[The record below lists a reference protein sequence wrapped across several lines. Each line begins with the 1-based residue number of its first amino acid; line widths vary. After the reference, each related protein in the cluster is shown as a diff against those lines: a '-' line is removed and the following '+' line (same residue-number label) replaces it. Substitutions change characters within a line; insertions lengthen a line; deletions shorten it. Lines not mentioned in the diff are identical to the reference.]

1 MKVNQFELS
10 IADWLW
16 EVWNNN
22 PDTFSVPFKEGNW
35 VDVKELDIDN
45 GGCCVVVKATDDFAL
60 VYKNNGQVPYE
71 NELTAP
77 LDDSFFNEDGDW
89 DDEEIWNY
97 LNKFATLVEIY
108 KL

>member
-1 MKVNQFELS
+1 MFINQLELS

-16 EVWNNN
+16 EIWNDDPNA
-22 PDTFSVPFKEGNW
+22 FSVPFKEGAW
-35 VDVKELDIDN
+35 EEVEKLDDD
-45 GGCCVVVKATDDFAL
+45 GCCVVVKATNDFAL
-60 VYKNNGQVPYE
+60 VYRNNGQVPYE

>member
-1 MKVNQFELS
+1 MVVNRFELS

-16 EVWNNN
+16 EVWNDDPNA
-22 PDTFSVPFKEGNW
+22 FSVPFKEGAW
-35 VDVKELDIDN
+35 EEVEKLDDD
-45 GGCCVVVKATDDFAL
+45 GCCVVVKVTDDFAL
-60 VYKNNGQVPYE
+60 VYRNNGQVPYE

>member
-1 MKVNQFELS
+1 MFQNQLELS

-16 EVWNNN
+16 EVWNNDHCAF
-22 PDTFSVPFKEGNW
+22 PVPFKEGNW
-35 VDVKELDIDN
+35 EEVEKLDDN
-45 GGCCVVVKATDDFAL
+45 GCCVVVKATDDFAL
-60 VYKNNGQVPYE
+60 IFKNNGQVPYK

-97 LNKFATLVEIY
+97 LNKFATLLEIM
-108 KL
+108 KIL